1 MWWLFGRGS
10 KSIESFK
17 YQYSSRGSALHS
29 LLLALLN
36 QFSFRPLG
44 HPLLDERR
52 GGEHLTENKIE
63 SRGIS
68 PLADRCQT
76 EKLGTFLR
84 GSTSRRR
91 LVFALPRKD
100 EEEQTRR
107 LAHNRGIGQ

>member
-44 HPLLDERR
+44 HPLLDES
-52 GGEHLTENKIE
+52 GEHLTENKIE
-63 SRGIS
+63 SRGMS
-68 PLADRCQT
+68 PLADRLPDR
-76 EKLGTFLR
+76 EAWYFSEWFYFNA
-84 GSTSRRR
+84 ST
-91 LVFALPRKD
+91 
-100 EEEQTRR
+100 
-107 LAHNRGIGQ
+107 GICTTQEG

>member
-1 MWWLFGRGS
+1 VVVLLEEVPSQLRDS
-10 KSIESFK
+10 NIIT
-17 YQYSSRGSALHS
+17 RAVVLLHS